1 MNGTSMIDS
10 GLKESKALVE
20 GALIQNRKQF
30 LSFLH
35 RRVSNLEFAEDIFQQ
50 FCLRAFVNASTL
62 KNPERVVAW
71 LYRVLNST
79 LVDFFRCENR
89 RLRGESEFTQWQE
102 EQGGTKENDPEK
114 ICACFTKVLPT
125 LRPEYF
131 HMLRRVDLCEETR
144 EEVARDLGVTNNLV
158 RVRLHRARQALKNA
172 LLDSCHTCCHEQG
185 FMDCDCAQAE
195 EARGISRKQTNCNA
209 VRPLTSY
216 VMSEFSETK
225 LKALGVA

>member
-10 GLKESKALVE
+10 GLKESNALVE

-35 RRVSNLEFAEDIFQQ
+35 RRVSNLEFAEDILQQ
-50 FCLRAFVNASTL
+50 FCLRAFANASTL

-79 LVDFFRCENR
+79 LVDFFRSENR
-89 RLRGESEFTQWQE
+89 RLHGESEYTRWQA
-102 EQGGTKENDPEK
+102 EQRDTKENDPEK

-125 LRPEYF
+125 LRQDYF
-131 HMLRRVDLCEETR
+131 HILRRVDLRGEPR

-158 RVRLHRARQALKNA
+158 RVRLHRARQALKAA
-172 LLDSCHTCCHEQG
+172 LVDSCEVCCHEQG
-185 FMDCDCAQAE
+185 FMDCECAQGGE
-195 EARGISRKQTNCNA
+195 CSSEFLFVYKNCNA
-209 VRPLTSY
+209 AGQIPS
-216 VMSEFSETK
+216 
-225 LKALGVA
+225 